1 MSRSDNLT
9 NRPISVKKHL
19 LSRNRRLRCANAFAA
34 VFNYRHQARGNY
46 IQVYAKPNGLSFS
59 RLGLIVSK
67 KVERSAV
74 KRNRIKRVFRET
86 FRTFQGCGNTVQMDW
101 VMRLQLPITA
111 DISKQFNAEI
121 RLLMHQLLKKC
132 HDS

>member
-1 MSRSDNLT
+1 MGRIGLITSKNQTVSLKNYSL
-9 NRPISVKKHL
+9 P
-19 LSRNRRLRCANAFAA
+19 RNRRLRHANAFAA
-34 VFNYRHQARGNY
+34 VFRYKHQSRGIY

-59 RLGLIVSK
+59 RLGLIVPK

-74 KRNRIKRVFRET
+74 KRNRIKRLLRET
-86 FRTFQGCGNTVQMDW
+86 FRTFQYGNAAQMDW

-111 DISKQFNAEI
+111 EVSKRLTAEI
-121 RLLMHQLLKKC
+121 RLLMHQLQKC